1 MKPVAFEYE
10 KPVDIAQALSLLA
23 ASDGTGKIV
32 AGGQSLGPMLNLRLA
47 QPTLLV
53 DVRTLERLKEVKL
66 TEDALVLGACTTHAA
81 IEDGLV
87 TDVTR
92 GFMQRVARDIAYRA
106 VRNRGTLGGSLCHA
120 DPAAD
125 WVSAMMLLSA
135 LVIIEG
141 RAGTREVDAEH
152 FVTGAF
158 STALGDDEVLAAIR
172 IPKLSRAA
180 RWGWYKFRRKP
191 GEFAEALAGVL
202 VDPDRHVHR
211 AVIGALHTVPY
222 VVADARAL
230 ADESALRQAIDAAG
244 IGDDPYERQIHYT
257 ALKRAMAQ
265 LHA

>member
-87 TDVTR
+87 PDVTC

-135 LVIIEG
+135 VVIIEG
-141 RAGTREVDAEH
+141 RDGTREVEAEH
-152 FVTGAF
+152 FVISGF
-158 STALGDDEVLAAIR
+158 STALDEDEVLAAIR
-172 IPKLSRAA
+172 IPKLSSTA

-202 VDPDRHVHR
+202 VDPDRHVYR
-211 AVIGALHTVPY
+211 AVIGALHTVPH
-222 VVADARAL
+222 VVADARPL
-230 ADESALRQAIDAAG
+230 ADESALREAIDAAG
-244 IGDDPYERQIHYT
+244 IGDDPYEQQIHHT